1 MIASPLPH
9 ESLLFAAK
17 KLPAAPQIL
26 ARLGQLL
33 GDPDAGLDD
42 IIGLLRRD
50 SGLTALVMRVAN
62 SAAYNSG
69 ASFESLEQAL
79 PRIGL
84 SEVYRLTGFAAAA
97 QLADRSL
104 PFYGIS
110 GARLRENSLFTGL
123 VAEALSKSVRI
134 DPRAAYTAGLLRS
147 TGKIVIDQ
155 LMRSPGYSSG
165 HAARRET
172 PLADWETGVVGL
184 SNCEVAE
191 IVLDAW
197 HFSGKTIAAIRYHY
211 EPGPEAPLL
220 AHVLHLAAAAAESCG
235 HPLPGESNYWTLID
249 DKLLRAGIDEDVVR
263 LAAIHAEGVFAS
275 VRAALS

>member
-1 MIASPLPH
+1 MIASPLPR

-26 ARLGQLL
+26 ARLGELL
-33 GDPDAGLDD
+33 TDAETGLDD
-42 IIGLLRRD
+42 IIELLRRD
-50 SGLTALVMRVAN
+50 AGLTAVVMRVAN

-79 PRIGL
+79 PRVGL
-84 SEVYRLTGFAAAA
+84 SEVYRLTGFAAAT
-97 QLADRSL
+97 QLADRAL

-123 VAEALSKSVRI
+123 VAEALAQLARI

-155 LMRSPGYSSG
+155 LMRSPYYSSG
-165 HAARRET
+165 HAARGGL

-184 SNCEVAE
+184 NNCEVAGIILE
-191 IVLDAW
+191 AW
-197 HFSGKTIAAIRYHY
+197 HFPGKTIAAISDHY
-211 EPGPEAPLL
+211 APGQASPPLAIL
-220 AHVLHLAAAAAESCG
+220 LNLAAGLAEKCG
-235 HPLPGESNYWTLID
+235 HALPGEATYWNVTD
-249 DKLLRAGIDEDVVR
+249 PKLAGDTVDA
-263 LAAIHAEGVFAS
+263 AAIKRAVESAERVFAS
-275 VRAALS
+275 VRAALG